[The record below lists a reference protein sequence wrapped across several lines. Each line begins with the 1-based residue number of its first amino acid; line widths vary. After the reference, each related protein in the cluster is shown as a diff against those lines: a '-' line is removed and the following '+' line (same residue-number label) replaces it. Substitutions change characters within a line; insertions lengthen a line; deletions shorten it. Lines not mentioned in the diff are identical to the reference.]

1 MKYPKVWPL
10 CLNFTYITAEFSGV
24 QKFGNFTVLIMTYV
38 CSVYEESLKCL
49 ISAAEGAL
57 DDCSAT
63 DLAPVVKGSVRMF
76 RDVMAKMIPL
86 PAEVLPLFKIIDFSV
101 CDGMLLLH
109 LLIRASL

>member
-1 MKYPKVWPL
+1 
-10 CLNFTYITAEFSGV
+10 
-24 QKFGNFTVLIMTYV
+24 MTYV

-49 ISAAEGAL
+49 ISAGAL
-57 DDCSAT
+57 DDCSAA

-109 LLIRASL
+109 LLVRKPVFWVSYQVRHKPGCTTTQDG